1 MSQRVPVRVL
11 LSLVIC
17 ASVGIGLAASADA
30 TRWKGRGAVV
40 VTRSAETVQGRLQRL
55 SADGLELVVDERVVT
70 ISWAEVDRL
79 SFDR

>member
-11 LSLVIC
+11 LSLVVC

-30 TRWKGRGAVV
+30 TRWKRRGAVV